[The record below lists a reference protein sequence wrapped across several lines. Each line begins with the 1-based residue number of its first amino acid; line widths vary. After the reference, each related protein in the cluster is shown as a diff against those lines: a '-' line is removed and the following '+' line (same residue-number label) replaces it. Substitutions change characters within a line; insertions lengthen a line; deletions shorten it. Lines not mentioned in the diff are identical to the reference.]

1 MNFIRKVANS
11 NILANV
17 IDLPENL
24 RNREVEIL
32 IFPLENRNT
41 KDRIDWK
48 PKSAKGI
55 LEKYKSM
62 DLQNLE
68 NGAWGKAVIDQYEN
82 S

>member
-11 NILANV
+11 NILADV

-41 KDRIDWK
+41 KESKDRK
-48 PKSAKGI
+48 PKSARGL
-55 LEKYKSM
+55 LEKYKNV
-62 DLQNLE
+62 DLKNLE
-68 NGAWGKAVIDQYEN
+68 NGAWARAVVDQYEN

>member
-11 NILANV
+11 NILVDV

-32 IFPLENRNT
+32 IFPFENKNT
-41 KDRIDWK
+41 NERIDRN
-48 PKSAKGI
+48 PKSAKGL
-55 LEKYKSM
+55 LEKYKIK
-62 DLQNLE
+62 DFQNLE
-68 NGAWGKAVIDQYEN
+68 NGAWAKAVEDQYEN